1 MVLYGDEDF
10 VTAIAKL
17 LEISRQT
24 ASAKLNSKSEF
35 TQTEIAIIARRYS
48 LSAEDIRQIF
58 FVDEDNKSTYHV
70 SEATYEYLRKDD

>member
-24 ASAKLNSKSEF
+24 ASAKLNSKSDF
-35 TQTEIAIIARRYS
+35 TRSEIVIVSKHYN
-48 LSAEDIRQIF
+48 LSAEEIQQIF
-58 FVDEDNKSTYHV
+58 IADEYNE
-70 SEATYEYLRKDD
+70 SERSCCVNQNSL

>member
-35 TQTEIAIIARRYS
+35 TQTEIAIIARHYS
-48 LSAEDIRQIF
+48 LSAEDIKNN
-58 FVDEDNKSTYHV
+58 FVGEDNESTYHV